1 MNTIEWK
8 NAPYN
13 TKYGSVGGLQLFAI
27 TWHSRSEDPNW
38 LMRCE
43 LPGHAGQQWKD
54 DDNEVLQ
61 ALAAELLADWLR
73 RVFGVLPADQEDT
86 AFRAWYEHDAT
97 DIGPDLEWCAV
108 EGFEAGWRARAG
120 EQAGS

>member
-1 MNTIEWK
+1 MTPIDWK
-8 NAPYN
+8 DAPYN
-13 TKYGSVGGLQLFAI
+13 TKYGSVRGLQLFAV
-27 TWHSRSEDPNW
+27 TWKSRREDPNW

-43 LPGHAGQQWKD
+43 LPGHAGREWKD
-54 DDNEVLQ
+54 DDIEALKTQAAKVL
-61 ALAAELLADWLR
+61 EGWLR
-73 RVFGVLPADQEDT
+73 QVFGIQPADQEDT